1 MSSGT
6 AAGIAESPVST
17 PSSHS
22 TPVWPSVLLLGA
34 LMLLRVLP
42 LRVALPRR
50 TRMFAMCATTGVL
63 ISFSA
68 ILICAGVSL
77 TPPALASRGC
87 PVALGSAQ
95 SARLLLCLPLWLTG
109 KAKEEGRGKT
119 GPRLRRRPACLLLGG
134 EIGGYRWRRPASA
147 GRRRDLPGPGRCEHG
162 PGSGRC
168 EHGPSGAFV

>member
-1 MSSGT
+1 M
-6 AAGIAESPVST
+6 ST
-17 PSSHS
+17 PSSHP

-34 LMLLRVLP
+34 PMLLRVLP
-42 LRVALPRR
+42 LRIVLPRR
-50 TRMFAMCATTGVL
+50 TRMFAMCATTAVL

-77 TPPALASRGC
+77 TLSALASRRC
-87 PVALGSAQ
+87 QVALGSAR
-95 SARLLLCLPLWLTG
+95 SARLLLCLPLWLIG
-109 KAKEEGRGKT
+109 KAKEERRGKT

-147 GRRRDLPGPGRCEHG
+147 GRRRELPGPGRCEHG
-162 PGSGRC
+162 PGPGRC